1 MTCKLEKEH
10 FDDYYDLKLLSQGN
24 LPIDCLI
31 DRVASQNLSEIG
43 KTRSQSRIWSMFYDV
58 TPNLVD
64 AFQREARDHVKSV
77 KENPS
82 LYGYLYF
89 VAENKSHWYNA
100 PYFDYEQFPLM
111 IKRKCVLNKIR
122 KIAGEFSDPNTMD
135 HDVACL
141 YLIYFYALLANPHTN
156 WITVDY
162 IANGNRYH
170 QFGTRLKG
178 TMKTCVKKVWSL

>member
-1 MTCKLEKEH
+1 MACKLEKER
-10 FDDYYDLKLLSQGN
+10 FESYYDLRLLSVAN

-31 DRVASQNLSEIG
+31 DKVASKNLSDIS

-58 TPNLVD
+58 TPQLVK
-64 AFQREARDHVKSV
+64 AFYREGHDHIKFI
-77 KENPS
+77 KEEPS

-89 VAENKSHWYNA
+89 VADNINYWYNA

-111 IKRKCVLNKIR
+111 MKKQCVLKEIR
-122 KIAGEFSDPNTMD
+122 KIAKQFSKPNTIEYD
-135 HDVACL
+135 ATCL

-156 WITVDY
+156 WITIDY

-178 TMKTCVKKVWSL
+178 TMKTCMKKIWSL